1 MTLNI
6 KQRLGIETIEKISTG
21 INLPVVLGAL
31 SVRKD
36 VSKYPNWVGIFVD
49 K

>member
-6 KQRLGIETIEKISTG
+6 KHRRGIDTIENISTG
-21 INLPVVLGAL
+21 INFPVVLGAL

-36 VSKYPNWVGIFVD
+36 VSKYPN
-49 K
+49 